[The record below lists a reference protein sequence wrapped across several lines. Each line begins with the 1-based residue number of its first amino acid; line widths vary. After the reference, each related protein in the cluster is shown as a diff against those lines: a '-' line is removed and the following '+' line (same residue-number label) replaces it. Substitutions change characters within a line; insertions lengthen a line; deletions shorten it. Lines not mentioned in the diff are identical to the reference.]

1 MKLITE
7 LWLCERISYSH
18 KVYSEKCLG
27 IRGHDVYDLRVN
39 GSGEKVKY
47 SYIEYVNDQTNGIKY

>member
-1 MKLITE
+1 MKLLTE

-18 KVYSEKCLG
+18 KVYSEKCFG
-27 IRGHDVYDLRVN
+27 VRGHDVYDLRVN

-47 SYIEYVNDQTNGIKY
+47 SYIEHANDQTNGI